1 MIKLKLFK
9 SIIHILLCLIPT
21 SYVVLSLGETF
32 LDDAYITL
40 TYSKHFFEHG
50 KPWYNLVDTLQGNG
64 QTSILWMLIQSVFF
78 VFKDSDHV
86 ILNKIIG
93 IILSLIFIYE
103 LKLLIDKNICNKFSL
118 IFISLF
124 TFFFSFWLALNISH
138 GLETVLY
145 AVCIFLFLK

>member
-1 MIKLKLFK
+1 
-9 SIIHILLCLIPT
+9 
-21 SYVVLSLGETF
+21 
-32 LDDAYITL
+32 
-40 TYSKHFFEHG
+40 
-50 KPWYNLVDTLQGNG
+50 G

-103 LKLLIDKNICNKFSL
+103 LKLLIDKKICNKFSL

-145 AVCIFLFLK
+145 AVCIFLFLKYKNTNVGSYIILILPFIRPEAIILSIFYIIDSKFFSKEFFKRILIVTI